1 MGRAL
6 ACTKPLV
13 EDVTPAVY
21 KLPMEHN
28 PVALAAKKLGSKSAL
43 ARAVNVTPQAI
54 QKWFAKRIP
63 AERVLA
69 VEAATG
75 IPRSKLRPDLFGKKR
90 VA

>member
-1 MGRAL
+1 MRRIQ
-6 ACTKPLV
+6 PPV
-13 EDVTPAVY
+13 EGFTPEVY
-21 KLPMEHN
+21 KLPMEQN